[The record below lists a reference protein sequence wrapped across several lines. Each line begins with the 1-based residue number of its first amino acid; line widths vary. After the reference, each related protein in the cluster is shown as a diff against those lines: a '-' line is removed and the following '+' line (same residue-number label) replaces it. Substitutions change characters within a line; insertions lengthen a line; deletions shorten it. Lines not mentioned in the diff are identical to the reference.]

1 MKLFI
6 EVFRLV
12 GFNKNYEIK
21 FRKGLNFISGPT
33 STGKSTILELID
45 YALGSDSHKSY
56 IEVHQKCKDVEV
68 ELMLN
73 GTLFKIRRKLFNFNL
88 PIVVEIFDTEKNTFV
103 HNGIYFQDSDEGQ
116 MTLSDFLL
124 SKIGLDGVIITNQKF
139 SFRDLFKYS
148 YLKQT
153 KIDNEDIYDAEN
165 NYVLNYKRKATF
177 EIIFDIYDK
186 LINDLKA
193 QLKEKKDELSNDK
206 TKYNGISEFLKNA
219 GINDF
224 SESEKVKYKI
234 NQEISELKNRLS
246 IIKNK
251 SFEDIDNTLVKEL
264 NSVIAKDKLNV
275 LKLEKQLNDQ
285 NDYINKLILLSNQYD
300 KEIEKLDAAIMGINL
315 INKYDYLYCPNCMK
329 PLSKHTNTDCQIC
342 GKTMDEVVENIALL
356 RAERIS
362 NVKKRNEIDKHIRE
376 QELKEETIENEIK
389 KLSQVL
395 SKNNRILSELTEQ
408 FINPYVEEIG
418 LINLKIGEHYK
429 ELDELKKNLDFIKEL
444 NRLTLLLVQKQKEVD
459 ALDTKIKTKKSS
471 SDKDEVLIGLSST
484 FSNILKS
491 FKFPKLSDSFI
502 NKNNYLPY
510 VRGKKYNDIGSLG
523 AVTLIT
529 MAYYLSIL
537 LESKS
542 EDLNHLNLLMIDTPR
557 KNLGS
562 SSKEKDFQ
570 DDEIYHAVIR
580 YLIQV
585 CEDNDDDLQLIIV
598 NNGYPD
604 FLPNDNLVAEFSS
617 NGKVGLIDDI

>member
-356 RAERIS
+356 RAELIS

>member
-275 LKLEKQLNDQ
+275 LKLEKQLNDL

>member
-1 MKLFI
+1 
-6 EVFRLV
+6 
-12 GFNKNYEIK
+12 
-21 FRKGLNFISGPT
+21 
-33 STGKSTILELID
+33 
-45 YALGSDSHKSY
+45 
-56 IEVHQKCKDVEV
+56 
-68 ELMLN
+68 
-73 GTLFKIRRKLFNFNL
+73 
-88 PIVVEIFDTEKNTFV
+88 
-103 HNGIYFQDSDEGQ
+103 
-116 MTLSDFLL
+116 
-124 SKIGLDGVIITNQKF
+124 
-139 SFRDLFKYS
+139 
-148 YLKQT
+148 
-153 KIDNEDIYDAEN
+153 
-165 NYVLNYKRKATF
+165 
-177 EIIFDIYDK
+177 
-186 LINDLKA
+186 
-193 QLKEKKDELSNDK
+193 
-206 TKYNGISEFLKNA
+206 
-219 GINDF
+219 
-224 SESEKVKYKI
+224 
-234 NQEISELKNRLS
+234 
-246 IIKNK
+246 
-251 SFEDIDNTLVKEL
+251 
-264 NSVIAKDKLNV
+264 
-275 LKLEKQLNDQ
+275 
-285 NDYINKLILLSNQYD
+285 
-300 KEIEKLDAAIMGINL
+300 MGINL

>member
-1 MKLFI
+1 M
-6 EVFRLV
+6 
-12 GFNKNYEIK
+12 
-21 FRKGLNFISGPT
+21 
-33 STGKSTILELID
+33 
-45 YALGSDSHKSY
+45 
-56 IEVHQKCKDVEV
+56 
-68 ELMLN
+68 
-73 GTLFKIRRKLFNFNL
+73 
-88 PIVVEIFDTEKNTFV
+88 
-103 HNGIYFQDSDEGQ
+103 
-116 MTLSDFLL
+116 
-124 SKIGLDGVIITNQKF
+124 
-139 SFRDLFKYS
+139 FKYS

-429 ELDELKKNLDFIKEL
+429 ELDELKKNL
-444 NRLTLLLVQKQKEVD
+444 NY
-459 ALDTKIKTKKSS
+459 SWN
-471 SDKDEVLIGLSST
+471 
-484 FSNILKS
+484 NI
-491 FKFPKLSDSFI
+491 
-502 NKNNYLPY
+502 
-510 VRGKKYNDIGSLG
+510 
-523 AVTLIT
+523 
-529 MAYYLSIL
+529 
-537 LESKS
+537 
-542 EDLNHLNLLMIDTPR
+542 
-557 KNLGS
+557 
-562 SSKEKDFQ
+562 
-570 DDEIYHAVIR
+570 
-580 YLIQV
+580 
-585 CEDNDDDLQLIIV
+585 
-598 NNGYPD
+598 
-604 FLPNDNLVAEFSS
+604 
-617 NGKVGLIDDI
+617 

>member
-21 FRKGLNFISGPT
+21 FKKGLNFISGPT

-68 ELMLN
+68 ELTLN

-88 PIVVEIFDTEKNTFV
+88 PIAVEIFDAEKNTFV
-103 HNGIYFQDSDEGQ
+103 HNGVYFQDSNEGQ

-124 SKIGLDGVIITNQKF
+124 SKIGLEGVIVTNQKF

-165 NYVLNYKRKATF
+165 NYVLDYKRKATF

-219 GINDF
+219 GVNDF
-224 SESEKVKYKI
+224 SESEKVKHKI
-234 NQEISELKNRLS
+234 NQEISGLKDRLS

-251 SFEDIDNTLVKEL
+251 SFEDIDNSLVKEL
-264 NSVIAKDKLNV
+264 NGVIANEKLTI
-275 LKLEKQLNDQ
+275 LKLEKQSNEQ
-285 NDYINKLILLSNQYD
+285 KDYIDKLILLSNQYD
-300 KEIEKLDAAIMGINL
+300 KEIEKIDAAIMGINL
-315 INKYDYLYCPNCMK
+315 INKYDYLYCPNCLK
-329 PLSKHTNTDCQIC
+329 PFSKHTNTDCQIC
-342 GKTMDEVVENIALL
+342 GNTMDEVVENIAIL
-356 RAERIS
+356 RAERIR
-362 NVKKRNEIDKHIRE
+362 NVKKRNEIDKHIKE
-376 QELKEETIENEIK
+376 QERKKEIIENEIK
-389 KLSQVL
+389 NLSQTL

-408 FINPYVEEIG
+408 FINPYMEEIG

-429 ELDELKKNLDFIKEL
+429 ELDELDKNLDFIKEL

-459 ALDTKIKTKKSS
+459 SLDAKIKTKKSS
-471 SDKDEVLIGLSST
+471 TDKDEVLIGLSSI

-491 FKFPKLSDSFI
+491 FRFPKLSDSFI
-502 NKNNYLPY
+502 NTKNYLPY

-542 EDLNHLNLLMIDTPR
+542 EDSNHLNLLMIDTPR

-585 CEDNDDDLQLIIV
+585 CEDDNDLQLIVV

-604 FLPNDNLVAEFSS
+604 FLPDDNLVLEFSS
-617 NGKVGLIDDI
+617 DGKVGLIDDI

>member
-1 MKLFI
+1 M
-6 EVFRLV
+6 
-12 GFNKNYEIK
+12 
-21 FRKGLNFISGPT
+21 
-33 STGKSTILELID
+33 
-45 YALGSDSHKSY
+45 
-56 IEVHQKCKDVEV
+56 
-68 ELMLN
+68 
-73 GTLFKIRRKLFNFNL
+73 
-88 PIVVEIFDTEKNTFV
+88 
-103 HNGIYFQDSDEGQ
+103 
-116 MTLSDFLL
+116 
-124 SKIGLDGVIITNQKF
+124 
-139 SFRDLFKYS
+139 FKYS

>member
-1 MKLFI
+1 MCKIGSPLLSF
-6 EVFRLV
+6 LLCSLCTPLQ
-12 GFNKNYEIK
+12 
-21 FRKGLNFISGPT
+21 GLNFISGPT